1 MGMDGPRGGYKA
13 GAGEKKQGHGP
24 VVMAGQLL
32 AVLSTHSTG
41 SSSGACCL
49 PGPSPRR
56 TDVQPPSWWLAA
68 SEAQINAAIKQTL

>member
-41 SSSGACCL
+41 SSSGALCPLAPHPAAQTC
-49 PGPSPRR
+49 SPC
-56 TDVQPPSWWLAA
+56 SWWLAA